1 MTLKTEMIEI
11 EKKDVKNIT
20 NVNIFK
26 TSLGILKEK
35 VSLID
40 IRGSTIHLII
50 KYVIE
55 ELDGSPLKGAEKKEM
70 GLKLIKE
77 LVIDLAEGED
87 EKILLNMIND
97 GTVGNLIDLIIDATK
112 GKINVNA
119 IATVGISCMTSCLPY
134 CFPSLKKKIK

>member
-1 MTLKTEMIEI
+1 MVVKTEMIEV
-11 EKKDVKNIT
+11 EKKNIKTIT
-20 NVNIFK
+20 NVNIFNA
-26 TSLGILKEK
+26 SLGILKEK
-35 VSLID
+35 MSLIE

-55 ELDGSPLKGAEKKEM
+55 ELDGTELKGAEKKEI

-77 LVIDLAEGED
+77 LVKDLAEGED
-87 EKILLNMIND
+87 EEILLKMIND

-119 IATVGISCMTSCLPY
+119 IAKVGVSCMTSCLPY

>member
-1 MTLKTEMIEI
+1 MVVKTEIIEV
-11 EKKDVKNIT
+11 EKKNIKTIT
-20 NVNIFK
+20 NVNIFNA
-26 TSLGILKEK
+26 SLGILKEK
-35 VSLID
+35 VSLIE

-55 ELDGSPLKGAEKKEM
+55 ELDGTPLKGAEKKEM

-77 LVIDLAEGED
+77 LVKDLAEGED
-87 EKILLNMIND
+87 EEILLKMIND
-97 GTVGNLIDLIIDATK
+97 GTIGNLIDLIIDATK

-119 IATVGISCMTSCLPY
+119 IAKVSISCMTSCLPY